1 MLGKILYW
9 LQGNKLLREPKKI
22 KQDIVMIEVIKKRK
36 QSLSTAIAIT
46 NFSIGTPTMWLLLLD
61 AKINLQVK
69 VLFCL
74 IFDHKKK

>member
-9 LQGNKLLREPKKI
+9 LQGNKLLREPKKM

-69 VLFCL
+69 V
-74 IFDHKKK
+74 